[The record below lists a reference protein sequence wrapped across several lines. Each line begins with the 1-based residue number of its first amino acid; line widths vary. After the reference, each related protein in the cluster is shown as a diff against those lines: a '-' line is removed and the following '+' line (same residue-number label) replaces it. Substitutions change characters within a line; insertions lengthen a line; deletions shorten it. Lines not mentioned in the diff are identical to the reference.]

1 MTRTLICV
9 PIMVEEAHAALD
21 DAALAKSLGADL
33 VEFRI
38 DRIFHGEGD
47 DDGRATALRLAAEA
61 PLPCI
66 ITCRSAHEG
75 GEYEGDDASRIALY
89 EALGTA
95 EHPPAY
101 LDIELSTLTRSANLR
116 QKVRL
121 AVDHPSQPKNLSTR
135 LILSLHDFDARP
147 KGLLQSLERMRE
159 ESAAKVLKIAYR
171 ARSVRDNL
179 ELFELLRHRT
189 HPTIALA
196 MGEAGLM
203 SRILAPKFGGF
214 LTFASLREQTAT
226 APGQPTITELL
237 TTYRFRSIT
246 PTTNLYAV
254 LGWPVAHSIGPRVHN
269 AVFDEIAH
277 DAVYLPL
284 PVPEGWESFK
294 ATTLALL
301 DDPHLHF
308 RGASITIPHKE
319 HLLRLASEDTSRAWT
334 IEDSARL
341 AGAANT
347 LLVQPD
353 GACRITNTD
362 IVGIT
367 APLEHA
373 FGGSDAL
380 KNLPIGIIGAGG
392 AARAALTGLIRA
404 GADITITNR
413 NRARAEAMVES
424 IAQHAPTRPRINIVD
439 LDDASRCP
447 VRVWIN
453 CTPLGLAGTEHAEA
467 SPLSDAALDNMPA
480 DGLVFDTVYNP
491 PETPLLKNAR
501 KRSLRTISGL
511 TMFAHQARAQS
522 SLWLGD
528 TPDLTTFERITN
540 DSFASDHA
548 GDRIQ

>member
-1 MTRTLICV
+1 
-9 PIMVEEAHAALD
+9 MVEEAHAALE

-47 DDGRATALRLAAEA
+47 DDGRTTALRLAAEA

-66 ITCRSAHEG
+66 ITCRSALEG

-121 AVDHPSQPKNLSTR
+121 AVDHPAQPKNLTTR

-147 KGLLQSLERMRE
+147 NGLLRSLEQMRNE
-159 ESAAKVLKIAYR
+159 PAAKVLKIAYR

-214 LTFASLREQTAT
+214 LTFASLRDQTAT
-226 APGQPTITELL
+226 APGQPTISELL

-269 AVFDEIAH
+269 AVFDKRAH
-277 DAVYLPL
+277 DGVYLPL
-284 PVPEGWESFK
+284 PIPEGWESFK

-319 HLLRLASEDTSRAWT
+319 HLLRLASEDTSRRWH
-334 IEDSARL
+334 IDDSARI

-347 LLVQPD
+347 LIVQPEGD
-353 GACRITNTD
+353 CRITNTD
-362 IVGIT
+362 ILGIT
-367 APLEHA
+367 TPLEHA
-373 FGGSDAL
+373 FGGADAL
-380 KNLPIGIIGAGG
+380 RNLPVGIIGAGG
-392 AARAALTGLIRA
+392 AARAALTGLIHA

-413 NRARAEAMVES
+413 NRHRAES
-424 IAQHAPTRPRINIVD
+424 IVAAVTTQAKPGRTVRIID
-439 LDDASRCP
+439 IDDASRCP

-467 SPLSDAALDNMPA
+467 SPLSDAALDNMPP
-480 DGLVFDTVYNP
+480 DGLIFDTVYNP

-511 TMFAHQARAQS
+511 TMFAHQAQAQS
-522 SLWLGD
+522 SLWLEE
-528 TPDLTTFERITN
+528 TLDLAAFERITN
-540 DSFASDHA
+540 NSFASDPPQE
-548 GDRIQ
+548 RIQ

>member
-1 MTRTLICV
+1 
-9 PIMVEEAHAALD
+9 MVEEAHAALE
-21 DAALAKSLGADL
+21 DAALAKSLGTDL

-101 LDIELSTLTRSANLR
+101 LDIELSTLARSANLR

-135 LILSLHDFDARP
+135 LILSLHDFDGRP

-159 ESAAKVLKIAYR
+159 EHAAKVLKIAYR

-226 APGQPTITELL
+226 APGQPTISELL

-246 PTTNLYAV
+246 PTTKLYAV

-269 AVFDEIAH
+269 AIFDEIAH

-308 RGASITIPHKE
+308 RGASVTIPHKE
-319 HLLRLASEDTSRAWT
+319 HLLRLASEDTSRQWH
-334 IEDSARL
+334 IDDSARL

-353 GACRITNTD
+353 GACLITNTD

-367 APLEHA
+367 APLENA
-373 FGGSDAL
+373 LGGPDAL

-392 AARAALTGLIRA
+392 AARAALTGLISA

-424 IAQHAPTRPRINIVD
+424 IAQHAPKRPRINIVD

-522 SLWLGD
+522 SRWLGD
-528 TPDLTTFERITN
+528 TPDLTPDLATFERITN